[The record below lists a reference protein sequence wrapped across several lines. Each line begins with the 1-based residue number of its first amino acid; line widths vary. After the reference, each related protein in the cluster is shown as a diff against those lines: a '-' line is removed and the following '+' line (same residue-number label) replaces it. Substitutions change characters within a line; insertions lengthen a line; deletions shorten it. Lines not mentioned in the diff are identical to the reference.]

1 MDLKHLDIELRPL
14 YRICLFIDLF
24 TDLSF
29 ITTVVHK
36 HLGIELWT
44 MYQIC
49 LFIDLNFITVVGHRC
64 LARELRVLYHACLF
78 IDLFRDLSFIT
89 TVVQT
94 PGCRIEENVSH
105 LSVHRC

>member
-1 MDLKHLDIELRPL
+1 MDLRHLDIELRPL

-29 ITTVVHK
+29 ITAVVHE
-36 HLGIELWT
+36 HLGVELWT
-44 MYQIC
+44 MYQTC
-49 LFIDLNFITVVGHRC
+49 LFTDLNFITAVGHRRP
-64 LARELRVLYHACLF
+64 ARSLRVLYHTCLF
-78 IDLFRDLSFIT
+78 IDLFRDLNFIT

-105 LSVHRC
+105 LSVHRF